1 MTEKDVYYKLD
12 DLEDVA
18 CKLDLMIQGYIY
30 SVGQDTNN
38 YRQEEQLRSYSFELS
53 EAITDLK
60 NQFNKEGE

>member
-38 YRQEEQLRSYSFELS
+38 YRPEEQLRSYSFELS